1 MRNKGEPIGR
11 RSDSFRQLWLGQ
23 KPRKWEKFKKKRS
36 KNLPVEYPPPNPW
49 RLFENSVQKPSKKP
63 RDRNALLAF
72 SFLCSS
78 AWGNE
83 GTGRKLEKTKATKN
97 GSSSSSSLSPFFL
110 SLLLLLRVAL
120 RGSCYV
126 VSFRFFFFFSFLFF
140 LFLFLSCVCK
150 TDDAGGDGK
159 KREKNWKTDGGHA
172 GPRYEEVGKR
182 KNKWVKWKNQIEKKT
197 KNKNRRTSYRGVQL
211 SERVL
216 LIER

>member
-1 MRNKGEPIGR
+1 MRKI
-11 RSDSFRQLWLGQ
+11 
-23 KPRKWEKFKKKRS
+23 KKKRS

-126 VSFRFFFFFSFLFF
+126 VSFRFFFSFLSSSSCFF
-140 LFLFLSCVCK
+140 FCRVCVRPTTPVGMEK
-150 TDDAGGDGK
+150 KGK
-159 KREKNWKTDGGHA
+159 KIEKQMEDTPAQGMKKWVREKTNG
-172 GPRYEEVGKR
+172 
-182 KNKWVKWKNQIEKKT
+182 
-197 KNKNRRTSYRGVQL
+197 
-211 SERVL
+211 
-216 LIER
+216 